1 MFATITIIWM
11 YVVGVWMLYES
22 ITQAADEEGV
32 ELQMD
37 ILGGLMLLLWFIAFP
52 VMTIWSFFVG
62 EDDDE

>member
-22 ITQAADEEGV
+22 IAQAADEEGV
-32 ELQMD
+32 DLQMD
-37 ILGGLMLLLWFIAFP
+37 ILGGLMLLLWFISFP
-52 VMTIWSFFVG
+52 AMTIFSFFIG

>member
-22 ITQAADEEGV
+22 IAQAADEEGV

-37 ILGGLMLLLWFIAFP
+37 VLGGLMLLLWFIAFP
-52 VMTIWSFFVG
+52 VMMIWSFFVG
-62 EDDDE
+62 GADDE

>member
-11 YVVGVWMLYES
+11 YVVGVWMFYES
-22 ITQAADEEGV
+22 ITHAADEEGV

-37 ILGGLMLLLWFIAFP
+37 VLGGLMLLLWFITFP
-52 VMTIWSFFVG
+52 AMTVFIFFVG